1 MKSKIP
7 CEIIKDLLPLYV
19 DELTSEVTDKE
30 VELHVSECEDCS
42 KSLQTM
48 KNPDVVM
55 DEEEEKEI
63 KFLQK
68 NKRANRRVV
77 VSVIAVSVVVVA
89 LISVFLY
96 KRTQVKFEMASFGA
110 EAVPGDTFLFG
121 EYEQDGN
128 LENGPEPIEWIVLQN
143 KLGKIYAMS
152 KYGLDCKPYHHTK
165 EAVTWETCSLREWMN
180 GEFYE
185 MAFTSDEKELIADT
199 TLINSDNP
207 YYYIDGGNNTV
218 DKVFLISYN
227 EVSLYSA
234 GHGYIFEHGL
244 CMPTVY
250 AKNQG
255 VYVDTR
261 WITQC
266 EWWLRTI
273 GINESSATIGT
284 KEGSSGIGYSVDY
297 KTAAVRPC
305 INIEYKEVESQ

>member
-1 MKSKIP
+1 MKSK
-7 CEIIKDLLPLYV
+7 KKNLL
-19 DELTSEVTDKE
+19 
-30 VELHVSECEDCS
+30 
-42 KSLQTM
+42 
-48 KNPDVVM
+48 
-55 DEEEEKEI
+55 I
-63 KFLQK
+63 GIG
-68 NKRANRRVV
+68 
-77 VSVIAVSVVVVA
+77 VIAVFTMFIIVVGIIGKKGNSDAFDVS
-89 LISVFLY
+89 IF
-96 KRTQVKFEMASFGA
+96 A
-110 EAVPGDTFLFG
+110 EQAVPGDTFLFG

-234 GHGYIFEHGL
+234 GHGYVFEHGL

-250 AKNQG
+250 AKDQG

-273 GINESSATIGT
+273 GINESSATIGA

-297 KTAAVRPC
+297 ETAAVRPC
-305 INIEYKEVESQ
+305 INIEYKEIE

>member
-1 MKSKIP
+1 MKKNRKI
-7 CEIIKDLLPLYV
+7 LLAMIGVLAV
-19 DELTSEVTDKE
+19 L
-30 VELHVSECEDCS
+30 
-42 KSLQTM
+42 
-48 KNPDVVM
+48 
-55 DEEEEKEI
+55 
-63 KFLQK
+63 
-68 NKRANRRVV
+68 A
-77 VSVIAVSVVVVA
+77 VSVIMVY
-89 LISVFLY
+89 VFAE
-96 KRTQVKFEMASFGA
+96 KNEIATFDVASFAG
-110 EAVPGDTFLFG
+110 EAVRGDTFFFG

-165 EAVTWETCSLREWMN
+165 EAVTWETCSLREWLN

-234 GHGYIFEHGL
+234 GRGYVFEHDL
-244 CMPTVY
+244 CMPTAY
-250 AKNQG
+250 AEMQG

-266 EWWLRTI
+266 DWWLRTI
-273 GINESSATIGT
+273 GINESSATYKAKDG
-284 KEGSSGIGYSVDY
+284 GSVIGYGVDY
-297 KTAAVRPC
+297 DAAAVRPC
-305 INIEYKEVESQ
+305 INIEYKEIE

>member
-1 MKSKIP
+1 VKKTNR
-7 CEIIKDLLPLYV
+7 IILVVITFSVLVILMVSAIWGKR
-19 DELTSEVTDKE
+19 SE
-30 VELHVSECEDCS
+30 
-42 KSLQTM
+42 
-48 KNPDVVM
+48 
-55 DEEEEKEI
+55 
-63 KFLQK
+63 
-68 NKRANRRVV
+68 
-77 VSVIAVSVVVVA
+77 
-89 LISVFLY
+89 
-96 KRTQVKFEMASFGA
+96 VKFELASFA
-110 EAVPGDTFLFG
+110 EEAKCGDTFLFG

-165 EAVTWETCSLREWMN
+165 EAVTWENCSLREWLN

-185 MAFTSDEKELIADT
+185 ITFTPDEKELIADT

-234 GHGYIFEHGL
+234 ECGYVFEHDL
-244 CMPTVY
+244 CMPTAY
-250 AKNQG
+250 AENQG